1 MKFQGNERRM
11 IQVCILIENI
21 NPTPKCSH
29 TTIFAYTLYTLKESM
44 RSSTKNMNTQRKIGA
59 IFHLM

>member
-1 MKFQGNERRM
+1 MKFQGNERQM
-11 IQVCILIENI
+11 IQVCILIGNI

-29 TTIFAYTLYTLKESM
+29 TIFAYTLYTLIESM